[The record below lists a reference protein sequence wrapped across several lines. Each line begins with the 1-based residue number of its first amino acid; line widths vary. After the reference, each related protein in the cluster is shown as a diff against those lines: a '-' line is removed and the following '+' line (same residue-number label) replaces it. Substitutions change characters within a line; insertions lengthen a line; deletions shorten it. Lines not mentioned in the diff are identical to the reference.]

1 VLLTSSEEVEFIV
14 GMGSGR
20 VPLLEM
26 GVSNLPEL
34 KSIQQRVEPSFPI
47 EKVQDARTERHF
59 FFFECRAQTK
69 ELVSIM
75 TR

>member
-14 GMGSGR
+14 GIGSGR

-34 KSIQQRVEPSFPI
+34 KSIQQRVDPSFPI
-47 EKVQDARTERHF
+47 EKVQDARTEGHF
-59 FFFECRAQTK
+59 FLNAVSNK
-69 ELVSIM
+69 ELVSIIS
-75 TR
+75 R